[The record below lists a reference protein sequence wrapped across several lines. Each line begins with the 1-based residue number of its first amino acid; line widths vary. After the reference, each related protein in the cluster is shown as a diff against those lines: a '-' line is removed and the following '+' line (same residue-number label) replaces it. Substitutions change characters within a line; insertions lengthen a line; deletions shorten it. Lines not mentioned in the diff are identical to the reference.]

1 MVAGQ
6 LRHTDSRTSKPRRTR
21 RKSSKG
27 PGAWWPERLDA
38 DQTTEAEK
46 IDSLLLS
53 ALTAW
58 EVDRDLIEERMA
70 AIGR

>member
-6 LRHTDSRTSKPRRTR
+6 LRRTSSRTSKPRRTR

-27 PGAWWPERLDA
+27 SGAWWPERLN
-38 DQTTEAEK
+38 TTQSAEAEK

-53 ALTAW
+53 ALKAW

>member
-6 LRHTDSRTSKPRRTR
+6 LRRTTSRTSKPRRTR

-27 PGAWWPERLDA
+27 SGAWWPERLDA
-38 DQTTEAEK
+38 DQSAEAE

-53 ALTAW
+53 ALRAW
-58 EVDRDLIEERMA
+58 DVERDLIEERMA
-70 AIGR
+70 AMGR

>member
-6 LRHTDSRTSKPRRTR
+6 LRRTTSRTSKPRRTR
-21 RKSSKG
+21 RKSSKDSG
-27 PGAWWPERLDA
+27 SWWPERLNA
-38 DQTTEAEK
+38 DQSAEAEK

-53 ALTAW
+53 ALRAW